1 MSAPTGR
8 LEGFWDYWLLYS
20 LETFFASSSL
30 RHTTATGTSYKRDT
44 LDDDATDPH
53 QALDKKSIIEDNE
66 SLPSFA

>member
-20 LETFFASSSL
+20 LDTFVASSSL

-53 QALDKKSIIEDNE
+53 QALDKKSIIEDNK